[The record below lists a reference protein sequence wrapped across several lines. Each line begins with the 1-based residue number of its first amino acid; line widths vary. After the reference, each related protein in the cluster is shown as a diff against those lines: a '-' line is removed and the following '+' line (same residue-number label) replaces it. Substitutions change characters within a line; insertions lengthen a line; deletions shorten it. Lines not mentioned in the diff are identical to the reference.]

1 MRALASLVAVCL
13 VAAAGVRPVAAAPV
27 RPWVV
32 EVSRAVPT
40 LHARVVDA
48 GLPGRADSAQLS
60 RAFGVAAAS
69 QASRPSGPAGA
80 GAPRASG
87 APDLAAIAVDLAIA
101 PAPPDAAPAGR
112 IAVSSQLFGFGWL
125 STHAARG
132 PPIV

>member
-1 MRALASLVAVCL
+1 MRALASLVALCL
-13 VAAAGVRPVAAAPV
+13 VAAAGVRPVAAAPG
-27 RPWVV
+27 RPCVV
-32 EVSRAVPT
+32 EVSRAVAT

-48 GLPGRADSAQLS
+48 ALPGRADSAQLS
-60 RAFGVAAAS
+60 RAFAATS

-87 APDLAAIAVDLAIA
+87 APDLSAIAVDRPVA
-101 PAPPDAAPAGR
+101 PAPPDASPAGR
-112 IAVSSQLFGFGWL
+112 IAGSSQLFGFGWL